1 MLSFKLGSDLICLS
15 LGGEVRKK
23 KKKRNSLG
31 RGLEMSV
38 NIECVREGNDS
49 LSSLH

>member
-15 LGGEVRKK
+15 LGGEVIK